1 LQANEKKRWVF
12 AALLFFMVQLGHTLS
27 DQNNWP
33 FCSYN
38 MFSQLRKTQ
47 SQTFKVRL
55 YESTG
60 EPRLVD
66 VWEVLPLEFFRA
78 ISVIR
83 QVYLEA
89 KDEQAKTA
97 LSSYILGA
105 LNDSPWGNF
114 DQTYPSAR
122 PATRFIGLDLLRVEL
137 DLREPTI
144 TLGEET
150 LLFSYREQP

>member
-1 LQANEKKRWVF
+1 LRPNEKKLWVF
-12 AALLFFMVQLGHTLS
+12 AALLFFTVQLGHTLF

-47 SQTFKVRL
+47 SQTLKIRL
-55 YESTG
+55 YESNG

-83 QVYLEA
+83 QVYFEA
-89 KDEQAKTA
+89 EDEQTKTA
-97 LSSYILGA
+97 LASYILHA

-114 DQTYPSAR
+114 DQQYPSAR
-122 PATRFIGLDLLRVEL
+122 PIERFIGLDLLRVEL
-137 DLREPTI
+137 DLREPFI
-144 TLGEET
+144 TLGTET
-150 LLFSYREQP
+150 LVFSYREAR